1 MKQKVSELM
10 SLISKID
17 KKVWENYIANFNNFS
32 INFQNRK
39 NNQVNKQ
46 TKIFLKNSSSNGRLN
61 SYKNRKV
68 RPEGVIDLH
77 GYRLHNAKIALQK
90 YILNAYE
97 KNIRNILIITGK
109 GYNNKGILKK
119 EVPLWLNDQNLMSL
133 LVNFEIAPK
142 EFGGDGALLVK
153 IKNKKKNLL

>member
-1 MKQKVSELM
+1 M
-10 SLISKID
+10 SLISKND
-17 KKVWENYIANFNNFS
+17 KKTWENYIANFNNFS
-32 INFQNRK
+32 INFQNSK

-46 TKIFLKNSSSNGRLN
+46 TRMFLKNSSSNGQLN

-119 EVPLWLNDQNLMSL
+119 EVPLWLKDQNLISL

>member
-1 MKQKVSELM
+1 M
-10 SLISKID
+10 SLISKND
-17 KKVWENYIANFNNFS
+17 KKVWENYIANFNSFS

-46 TKIFLKNSSSNGRLN
+46 TKIFLKNSSENGRLN

-77 GYRLHNAKIALQK
+77 GYRLHNARIALQK
-90 YILNAYE
+90 YILNAYA

-133 LVNFEIAPK
+133 LINFEIAPK

-153 IKNKKKNLL
+153 IKNKKKNLFK

>member
-1 MKQKVSELM
+1 M
-10 SLISKID
+10 SLISKND
-17 KKVWENYIANFNNFS
+17 KKAWENYVANFNNFS
-32 INFQNRK
+32 INFQNSK
-39 NNQVNKQ
+39 NSQVRRQ
-46 TKIFLKNSSSNGRLN
+46 TKIFLKNSSSHGQLN
-61 SYKNRKV
+61 SYKNKKV

-77 GYRLHNAKIALQK
+77 GYRLYNAKIALQK

-133 LVNFEIAPK
+133 LINFEIAPK

-153 IKNKKKNLL
+153 IKNKKKNLI

>member
-1 MKQKVSELM
+1 M
-10 SLISKID
+10 SLISKND
-17 KKVWENYIANFNNFS
+17 KKAWENYIANFNNFS
-32 INFQNRK
+32 INFQNSI
-39 NNQVNKQ
+39 NNKVNKQ
-46 TKIFLKNSSSNGRLN
+46 TKTFLKNSSSNGQSN

-77 GYRLHNAKIALQK
+77 GYRLHNARIALQK

-119 EVPLWLNDQNLMSL
+119 EVPLWLNDQSLMNF

-142 EFGGDGALLVK
+142 KFGGDGALMVK

>member
-1 MKQKVSELM
+1 M
-10 SLISKID
+10 SLLSKND
-17 KKVWENYIANFNNFS
+17 KKAWENYIANCNNFS
-32 INFQNRK
+32 INSQNNK
-39 NNQVNKQ
+39 NNYVNKQ
-46 TKIFLKNSSSNGRLN
+46 TNIFPKNSSSHKQLN

-77 GYRLHNAKIALQK
+77 GYRLYDAKIALQK
-90 YILNAYE
+90 YIINAYE

-119 EVPLWLNDQNLMSL
+119 EVPLWLNDQNLVSL

-153 IKNKKKNLL
+153 IKNKKKAFFN

>member
-1 MKQKVSELM
+1 M
-10 SLISKID
+10 SNISKRD
-17 KKVWENYIANFNNFS
+17 KQTWENYTANFKSFS
-32 INFQNRK
+32 ISLK
-39 NNQVNKQ
+39 TNNKKLVSKKKKPFSTNQLRRSKKEEN
-46 TKIFLKNSSSNGRLN
+46 NM
-61 SYKNRKV
+61 
-68 RPEGVIDLH
+68 PEGVIDLH
-77 GYRLHNAKIALQK
+77 GYRLHNARIALQK

>member
-1 MKQKVSELM
+1 M
-10 SLISKID
+10 SLISKND
-17 KKVWENYIANFNNFS
+17 KKAWENYIANFNNFS
-32 INFQNRK
+32 INFQNSK
-39 NNQVNKQ
+39 NNQVNIQ
-46 TKIFLKNSSSNGRLN
+46 TKIFLKNPSSNGQLN

-77 GYRLHNAKIALQK
+77 GYRLHSARIALQK

-109 GYNNKGILKK
+109 GHNNKGILKK
-119 EVPLWLNDQNLMSL
+119 EVPLWLKDQNLMSL
-133 LVNFEIAPK
+133 LINFEIAPK

>member
-1 MKQKVSELM
+1 M
-10 SLISKID
+10 SIISKND
-17 KKVWENYIANFNNFS
+17 KNAWENYIANFNNFS
-32 INFQNRK
+32 INFQNSK

-46 TKIFLKNSSSNGRLN
+46 TKIFLKKTSSNVQLN

-68 RPEGVIDLH
+68 RPEGVLDLH
-77 GYRLHNAKIALQK
+77 GYRLHNARIALQK
-90 YILNAYE
+90 YIFNAYE

>member
-1 MKQKVSELM
+1 M

-46 TKIFLKNSSSNGRLN
+46 TKIFLKNSSSNGQLN
-61 SYKNRKV
+61 SYKNRKI
-68 RPEGVIDLH
+68 RPEGVLDLH
-77 GYRLHNAKIALQK
+77 GYRLHNARIALQK

-97 KNIRNILIITGK
+97 KNVRNILIITGK

-119 EVPLWLNDQNLMSL
+119 EVPLWLKDQNLISL

-142 EFGGDGALLVK
+142 EFGGEGALLVK
-153 IKNKKKNLL
+153 IKKKKKNLL

>member
-1 MKQKVSELM
+1 MTPSFRNL
-10 SLISKID
+10 S
-17 KKVWENYIANFNNFS
+17 
-32 INFQNRK
+32 
-39 NNQVNKQ
+39 NQLF
-46 TKIFLKNSSSNGRLN
+46 IFH
-61 SYKNRKV
+61 YKNRKV
-68 RPEGVIDLH
+68 RPECVIDLH

>member
-1 MKQKVSELM
+1 M
-10 SLISKID
+10 SLISKND
-17 KKVWENYIANFNNFS
+17 KKAWENYIANFNNFS
-32 INFQNRK
+32 INFQNSK
-39 NNQVNKQ
+39 NNPVNKQ
-46 TKIFLKNSSSNGRLN
+46 TKIFLKNSSHGQLN
-61 SYKNRKV
+61 SYKNSKV

-77 GYRLHNAKIALQK
+77 GYRLHNAKIALKK

-97 KNIRNILIITGK
+97 KNLRNILIITGK
-109 GYNNKGILKK
+109 GYNNEGILKK

-153 IKNKKKNLL
+153 IKNKKKNIL

>member
-1 MKQKVSELM
+1 M
-10 SLISKID
+10 SLISKND
-17 KKVWENYIANFNNFS
+17 KKAWENYIANFNNFS
-32 INFQNRK
+32 INFQNRE
-39 NNQVNKQ
+39 NNQVKKQ
-46 TKIFLKNSSSNGRLN
+46 TKIFLKKSSSHGQLN

-133 LVNFEIAPK
+133 LVDFEIAPK

>member
-1 MKQKVSELM
+1 M
-10 SLISKID
+10 SLISKND
-17 KKVWENYIANFNNFS
+17 KKAWENYIANFNNFS
-32 INFQNRK
+32 INFQNSE

-46 TKIFLKNSSSNGRLN
+46 TKILLKNSSSNGQLN

-77 GYRLHNAKIALQK
+77 GYRLQNARIALQK

-109 GYNNKGILKK
+109 GYNNKGTSFFNM
-119 EVPLWLNDQNLMSL
+119 PLL
-133 LVNFEIAPK
+133 L
-142 EFGGDGALLVK
+142 
-153 IKNKKKNLL
+153 

>member
-1 MKQKVSELM
+1 M
-10 SLISKID
+10 
-17 KKVWENYIANFNNFS
+17 
-32 INFQNRK
+32 
-39 NNQVNKQ
+39 
-46 TKIFLKNSSSNGRLN
+46 
-61 SYKNRKV
+61 
-68 RPEGVIDLH
+68 
-77 GYRLHNAKIALQK
+77 HNARIALQK

-109 GYNNKGILKK
+109 GYNNKGILKE

-133 LVNFEIAPK
+133 LINFEIAPK